1 MSYVT
6 QGRHGLVRKKSIPD
20 PGSGSRGQK
29 ANGSRIRIRN
39 TENYNA
45 AVCVCTFC
53 SCEYNFCMFQL
64 SEYNSWGVQE
74 LVVLL
79 QVDPQNVVVDV
90 VPQQG
95 EHSPLPTQPQV
106 SLELILFHTI
116 PKS

>member
-1 MSYVT
+1 
-6 QGRHGLVRKKSIPD
+6 
-20 PGSGSRGQK
+20 
-29 ANGSRIRIRN
+29 
-39 TENYNA
+39 
-45 AVCVCTFC
+45 
-53 SCEYNFCMFQL
+53 MFQL

>member
-1 MSYVT
+1 M
-6 QGRHGLVRKKSIPD
+6 L
-20 PGSGSRGQK
+20 
-29 ANGSRIRIRN
+29 
-39 TENYNA
+39 
-45 AVCVCTFC
+45 
-53 SCEYNFCMFQL
+53 QL

-106 SLELILFHTI
+106 SLQLIF
-116 PKS
+116 PPYSKSFYITE